1 MNVNSSMEE
10 IWLSELKWKI
20 QHEHEGSKLDFKK
33 TPYVK
38 ENYHEL
44 LKDIM
49 SMANVPTNEKRYI
62 VIGVKEHP
70 DSTKEYFSIPKEKI
84 VDQATFQQIVRENIE
99 PTIDFS
105 YYPIEL
111 EDNTLGIIE
120 IKNCDDAPYMMK
132 KNYGSSLKK
141 GDCFIRKGSQKEK
154 LTRRDLDEIL
164 KFKSNKVFNEN
175 ILFGFGE
182 GVDLQLTVSG
192 VRNLDLPSKR
202 ARRKIESILEEK
214 KNNLEKE
221 SKLSHLEKITR
232 SVPRIS
238 SPFQS
243 EPYENR
249 SIEQL
254 EENLKN
260 INSTY
265 KDHDWY
271 YVGEEK
277 TQKINFT
284 LINNGNEYLDDVS
297 VEIFIPVESATVMK
311 NIREKPKSQDKYLRA
326 SIPNVENLYY
336 PEVEKKSDMYIV
348 RQDVGALKHH
358 QPREVFDCDLR
369 VFFNGENIGKTFSW
383 SYVIYAKNLPNP
395 IKGSL
400 IIEVV

>member
-1 MNVNSSMEE
+1 M
-10 IWLSELKWKI
+10 SELKWKI
-20 QHEHEGSKLDFKK
+20 QHEREGSKLDFKK

-49 SMANVPTNEKRYI
+49 SMANVPTDDKRYI
-62 VIGVKEHP
+62 VIGVKEYP
-70 DSTKEYFSIPKEKI
+70 DSTKEYFSIPKEEI
-84 VDQATFQQIVRENIE
+84 VDQATFQQIVRDNIE
-99 PTIDFS
+99 PTINFS

-111 EDNTLGIIE
+111 EESTLGIIE

-132 KNYGSSLKK
+132 KNYGSFLKK
-141 GDCFIRKGSQKEK
+141 GDCFIRKGSQTEK

-164 KFKSNKVFNEN
+164 KFKSNKIFNEK

-182 GVDLQLTVSG
+182 GLELQLTVSG
-192 VRNLDLPSKR
+192 VRDLDLPSQR
-202 ARRKIESILEEK
+202 ARRKIESILKEK

-221 SKLSHLEKITR
+221 SKLSHLEKLTR
-232 SVPRIS
+232 SMPRIS

-260 INSTY
+260 IKNAY

-277 TQKINFT
+277 AQKINFT
-284 LINNGNEYLDDVS
+284 LINNGNEYLNDVS
-297 VEIFIPVESATVMK
+297 VEIFIPVESATVMRT
-311 NIREKPKSQDKYLRA
+311 IHEKPKNREEYLRA
-326 SIPNVENLYY
+326 SIPNVENFYY
-336 PEVEKKSDMYIV
+336 PNVEKKSNMYIV

-358 QPREVFDCDLR
+358 QPKEIFNCDLR
-369 VFFNGENIGKTFSW
+369 VFFSERNIGETFSW
-383 SYVIYAKNLPNP
+383 SYIIYAKNLPNP

-400 IIEVV
+400 IIEVI